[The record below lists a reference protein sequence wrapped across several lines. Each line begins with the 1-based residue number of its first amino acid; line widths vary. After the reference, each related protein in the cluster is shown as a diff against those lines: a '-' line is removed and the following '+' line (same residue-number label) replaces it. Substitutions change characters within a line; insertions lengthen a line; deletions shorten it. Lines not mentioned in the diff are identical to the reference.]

1 MKTDSKALANLFDA
15 FAGEL
20 QKLMTNGKTVVDKE
34 GEIVQVTPDAATLNV
49 VRQFLKDTN
58 TTVAPGTNP
67 VVNDIASR
75 LPFDGSDAAD
85 VYN

>member
-1 MKTDSKALANLFDA
+1 MKTDTKALASLFDA
-15 FAGEL
+15 FATEL
-20 QKLMTNGKTVVDKE
+20 QKLMTDGKTVVDKE
-34 GEIVQVTPDAATLNV
+34 GEIVKVTPDAATLNV

-58 TTVAPGTNP
+58 TSIAPGTNP

-75 LPFDGSDAAD
+75 LPFDGSDTAD